1 MNPPFFSII
10 IVSLNAESVID
21 TTLASTLAQSCGNFE
36 IIVKDGGSTDG
47 TLEHIPEDG
56 RIRVH
61 RESDRSV
68 YDAMNQALSHANGEF
83 LIFMNC
89 GDTFATPEVLE
100 KVKRFAEEGNQPEPE
115 IIYGNYYK
123 DATLFRQNS
132 RVDRKYFLKE
142 GFCHQSVFFRR
153 TLFEKYGHYD
163 INFRIC
169 ADYEIL
175 IRCFVRG
182 AVFRYIDLPVCR
194 YQGGGIS
201 ERQENLDRVRR
212 EGNRVRKRYF
222 SRMECILYR
231 VEKICRRLTRHLQ

>member
-10 IVSLNAESVID
+10 IVSLNAESVIGA
-21 TTLASTLAQSCGNFE
+21 TLASALAQSCEDFE

-56 RIRVH
+56 RIRIY

-100 KVKRFAEEGNQPEPE
+100 EVKRFTEEGNQPEPE

-123 DATLFRQNS
+123 DTTLFR
-132 RVDRKYFLKE
+132 K
-142 GFCHQSVFFRR
+142 
-153 TLFEKYGHYD
+153 
-163 INFRIC
+163 
-169 ADYEIL
+169 
-175 IRCFVRG
+175 
-182 AVFRYIDLPVCR
+182 
-194 YQGGGIS
+194 
-201 ERQENLDRVRR
+201 
-212 EGNRVRKRYF
+212 
-222 SRMECILYR
+222 
-231 VEKICRRLTRHLQ
+231 